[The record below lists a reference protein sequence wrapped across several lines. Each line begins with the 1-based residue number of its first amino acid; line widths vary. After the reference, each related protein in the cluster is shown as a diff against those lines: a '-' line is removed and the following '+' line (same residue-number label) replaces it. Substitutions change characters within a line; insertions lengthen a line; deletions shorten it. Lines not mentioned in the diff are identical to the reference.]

1 MPRHERTIALSMA
14 GTGSWPLS
22 VGTSSLTPFRALA
35 CAPLMHLV
43 ASQMQRQGQ
52 CKPKAE
58 SLLYAEV
65 QPVLALALKL
75 VQRYKIFL
83 TYAIVSPNNRT
94 FERIIFQYALEK
106 TIVHQCISAS
116 FRKFNC
122 ASVHHFENS
131 IVHPQ

>member
-1 MPRHERTIALSMA
+1 
-14 GTGSWPLS
+14 
-22 VGTSSLTPFRALA
+22 
-35 CAPLMHLV
+35 MHLV
-43 ASQMQRQGQ
+43 TSQMQRQGQ

-94 FERIIFQYALEK
+94 FERIIFQYAPEIQLCISASVHHFENS
-106 TIVHQCISAS
+106 IVHQCIS
-116 FRKFNC
+116 